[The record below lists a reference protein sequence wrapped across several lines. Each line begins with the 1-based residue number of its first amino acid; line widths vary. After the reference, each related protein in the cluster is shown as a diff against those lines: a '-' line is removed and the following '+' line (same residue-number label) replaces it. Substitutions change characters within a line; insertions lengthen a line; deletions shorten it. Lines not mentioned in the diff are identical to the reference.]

1 MFVVARVPLDRGE
14 RSRNPTA
21 ADGADG
27 GILGENFRQSVREF
41 AAQCSIVVFGV
52 HGVPP
57 TLELTCH
64 KANRHCGDGFRE
76 RPASN

>member
-1 MFVVARVPLDRGE
+1 MFVVTRVPFDRGVC
-14 RSRNPTA
+14 SRNPTA
-21 ADGADG
+21 ADGADA

-41 AAQCSIVVFGV
+41 AAQCSNIVFGV
-52 HGVPP
+52 HGLPP

-64 KANRHCGDGFRE
+64 KANRHCSNGFRE